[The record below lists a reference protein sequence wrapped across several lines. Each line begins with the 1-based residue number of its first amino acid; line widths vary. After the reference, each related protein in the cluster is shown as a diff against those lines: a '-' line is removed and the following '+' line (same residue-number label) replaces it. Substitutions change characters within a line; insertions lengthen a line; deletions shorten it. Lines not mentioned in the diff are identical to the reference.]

1 MIKEFKGETKWLSNF
16 ALVKIVLDGIEYPS
30 TEHAYMSA
38 KCSNP
43 TWKKVC
49 ANPTITCGQIKFLGG
64 TVKLVDNWNDIKL
77 DVMTDCIQQKFV
89 QEPYRTMLIETGDQ
103 FLQEGNNWGDLIWG
117 VDIETGEGQNLLGK
131 LIMNVREGINFM
143 DATSLLSNK
152 TND

>member
-1 MIKEFKGETKWLSNF
+1 MIEEFRGKTKWLSNF
-16 ALVKIVLDGIEYPS
+16 SPVKIVIDGIEYPS

-38 KCSNP
+38 KCANP

-49 ANPTITCGQIKFLGG
+49 ANETITCGQIKFLGS

-77 DVMTDCIQQKFV
+77 GVMTECVNQKFA
-89 QEPYRTMLIETGDQ
+89 QQPYRDLLLATGDQ

-131 LIMNVREGINFM
+131 LIMEFRETLIMEFRE
-143 DATSLLSNK
+143 TL
-152 TND
+152 